1 MATDAIRRL
10 QKQLEIDFDPESK
23 SQEELQDF
31 FRLSKEGKNAVD
43 HMNEQVF
50 EYLYGRLKDRQ
61 IRFYAFLNKEF
72 NIMNYKSA
80 RCSMHCFD
88 SIERPVAQVNQCLKL
103 CREGISGCRDYALKL
118 QKSAEN
124 EVEAC
129 QKEAKNLKNMTD
141 PVIHWISCYEK
152 LILRFDG
159 MEQEITHEFSNF
171 I

>member
-1 MATDAIRRL
+1 
-10 QKQLEIDFDPESK
+10 
-23 SQEELQDF
+23 
-31 FRLSKEGKNAVD
+31 
-43 HMNEQVF
+43 MNEQVF

-88 SIERPVAQVNQCLKL
+88 SIDRPVTQVNQCLKL

-124 EVEAC
+124 DVEVC

>member
-1 MATDAIRRL
+1 MANIFFASDHHFGHANILTFKRDDGTALR
-10 QKQLEIDFDPESK
+10 DFRD
-23 SQEELQDF
+23 
-31 FRLSKEGKNAVD
+31 VD

-88 SIERPVAQVNQCLKL
+88 STDRPVAQVNQCLKL